1 MIKHYDI
8 YESELKNKP
17 FEAEALYYCT
27 DSLNVYLDSPGEN
40 KRIKVSSSDVILLST
55 EADRTSMLV
64 PLKGK
69 IYAVLASGRLY
80 IYDTDWITL
89 GSTAFEIP
97 GPLVVESG
105 TPLTVTDSRVK
116 STNSA
121 TFIPDLSVA
130 DLVSANSCTCTDG
143 KVTVTL
149 TADYPITG
157 RLIII

>member
-1 MIKHYDI
+1 LITHYDI
-8 YESELKNKP
+8 YESELKSKP

-27 DSLNVYLDSPGEN
+27 DTLNVYLDSPGE
-40 KRIKVSSSDVILLST
+40 KTRIKISSSDVIVLST
-55 EADRTSMLV
+55 EADRTSMLA

-69 IYAVLASGRLY
+69 IYAVLASGRMY
-80 IYDTDWITL
+80 IYDADWIPL
-89 GSTAFEIP
+89 GSNAFEIP

-105 TPLTVTDSRVK
+105 TPLVVTDNRVK
-116 STNSA
+116 STNIA
-121 TFIPDLSVA
+121 TFVPDLSVA

-157 RLIII
+157 RLIVI